1 MKLKELRISKNLIQ
15 NDIAKILNIPKS
27 TYARYELEV
36 SEAPIEIYF
45 RLANFYGVSLDY
57 LLDNPN
63 PVKEKK
69 SEFSLHEEELIDIYR
84 ELSDYNKEVILRNM
98 YILLPAT
105 ERTKYD
111 VLKNVK

>member
-1 MKLKELRISKNLIQ
+1 MKLKEIRKKRNLTQKEVSENLGIP
-15 NDIAKILNIPKS
+15 LN
-27 TYARYELEV
+27 TYTQYELEYR
-36 SEAPIEIYF
+36 EAPIDFYIK
-45 RLANFYGVSLDY
+45 LANFYNVSLDY

-63 PVKEKK
+63 PIKEKK

-84 ELSDYNKEVILRNM
+84 ELSDFNKEVILRNM

-111 VLKNVK
+111 VLKNVR

>member
-1 MKLKELRISKNLIQ
+1 MKLKELRMSKNLIQ

-84 ELSDYNKEVILRNM
+84 ELSDFNKEVILRNM

-105 ERTKYD
+105 ERTRYD